1 MVIIGHRSPKS
12 TLGANKLL
20 QRYEKFRTFK
30 FYILMIIHRLS
41 IAGGFS
47 HTNFLT
53 EFCDFI
59 SCITLPYFRTEFEND
74 IYEKIDMQNGR
85 DTKSK
90 NPINFSQKSF
100 ISNSVSPI

>member
-1 MVIIGHRSPKS
+1 MITHRF
-12 TLGANKLL
+12 LL
-20 QRYEKFRTFK
+20 LEVFPN
-30 FYILMIIHRLS
+30 
-41 IAGGFS
+41 
-47 HTNFLT
+47 TNFLT
-53 EFCDFI
+53 AFCDFI
-59 SCITLPYFRTEFEND
+59 SCITLPYFRIEFEND